1 MLERM
6 HAAASGSYS
15 NRCFWRSA
23 RWSTAH
29 GVAKWKMKCPML
41 LMKED
46 NALLLLDCC
55 CCWCGGLLHVLK
67 EEVHV
72 LFCFCLF
79 VCMAG
84 SWRGHGGWARRSY
97 LTVEAGTYSQRGN
110 DDDIQSKDEVTNAHN
125 SSDDD
130 DAKAYN

>member
-6 HAAASGSYS
+6 HAAASGSSS

-23 RWSTAH
+23 RWTAH

-55 CCWCGGLLHVLK
+55 CWCGGLLHVLK

-72 LFCFCLF
+72 LFFFFPFCMYGWQLERSWWLGKKKLF
-79 VCMAG
+79 D
-84 SWRGHGGWARRSY
+84 RGGWNIFLER
-97 LTVEAGTYSQRGN
+97 
-110 DDDIQSKDEVTNAHN
+110 K
-125 SSDDD
+125 
-130 DAKAYN
+130 